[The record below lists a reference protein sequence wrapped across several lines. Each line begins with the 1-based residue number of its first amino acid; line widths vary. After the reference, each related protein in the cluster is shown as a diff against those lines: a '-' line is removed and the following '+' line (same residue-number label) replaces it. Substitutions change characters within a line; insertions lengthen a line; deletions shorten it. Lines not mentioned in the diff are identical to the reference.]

1 MQAELATL
9 AASGATA
16 LVGAMVS
23 DAWSQARERVARF
36 LARGEDPQPVDYA
49 EELETFRTE
58 LVAAHDAEDTEAAAD
73 IEDEWRLRLRRALR
87 ADPAAAEEL
96 RVLLAELAPQAAE
109 PRTAV
114 VNTISG
120 GTYHG
125 PVIQGDRFSQLTF
138 HSSTATGPAGQS
150 PDAR

>member
-23 DAWSQARERVARF
+23 DAWLQARDRVARF
-36 LARGEDPQPVDYA
+36 LARGEDPQVA
-49 EELETFRTE
+49 GEELETLRTE

-96 RVLLAELAPQAAE
+96 RVLLAELAPQTAE
-109 PRTAV
+109 PQAAV